1 MTLRHLYIF
10 IAVYQE
16 MSITKAAER
25 LHLAQPRVS
34 QAVKELEEEYGVRLF
49 ERLNRKLFVTE
60 KGERLYDYAV
70 HLLELSQEM
79 EEDLLSSGNGG
90 VSGWDPVSRRS
101 LSGAGKSC
109 QVSGALSRVPAGSF
123 CAEFRQSHPTGSE
136 K

>member
-49 ERLNRKLFVTE
+49 ER
-60 KGERLYDYAV
+60 
-70 HLLELSQEM
+70 
-79 EEDLLSSGNGG
+79 
-90 VSGWDPVSRRS
+90 
-101 LSGAGKSC
+101 
-109 QVSGALSRVPAGSF
+109 
-123 CAEFRQSHPTGSE
+123 
-136 K
+136 

>member
-49 ERLNRKLFVTE
+49 ERLN
-60 KGERLYDYAV
+60 
-70 HLLELSQEM
+70 
-79 EEDLLSSGNGG
+79 
-90 VSGWDPVSRRS
+90 PVSYTH
-101 LSGAGKSC
+101 LSC
-109 QVSGALSRVPAGSF
+109 ALTTKIRKY
-123 CAEFRQSHPTGSE
+123 RMLY
-136 K
+136 

>member
-10 IAVYQE
+10 TAVYQE

-34 QAVKELEEEYGVRLF
+34 QAVKELEEEYGVQLF
-49 ERLNRKLFVTE
+49 ERLNRRLFVTD
-60 KGERLYDYAV
+60 KGERLYDYAI

-79 EEDLLSSGNGG
+79 EEDLRSSGNGAG
-90 VSGWDPVSRRS
+90 ESRWI
-101 LSGAGKSC
+101 
-109 QVSGALSRVPAGSF
+109 SGALSGMPAGGF
-123 CAEFRQSHPTGSE
+123 CAEFRQSHPPGFE